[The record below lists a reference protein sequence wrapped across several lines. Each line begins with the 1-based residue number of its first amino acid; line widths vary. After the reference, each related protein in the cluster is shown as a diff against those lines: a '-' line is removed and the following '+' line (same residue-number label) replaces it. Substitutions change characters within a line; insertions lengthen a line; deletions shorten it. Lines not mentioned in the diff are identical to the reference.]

1 MYQGYLHQI
10 YSSQVPSKVTRICIF
25 VDLNKK
31 SAKRTI
37 KTLEQ
42 RDFIVDHSLLLTEA
56 YSASNLQLINISFYS
71 YNLPRK
77 YLALYDDKLNICI
90 PIEAWSFVRDTT
102 PFVTIKNGIIQEPL
116 TLSYGKNFLDSCM
129 EYV

>member
-1 MYQGYLHQI
+1 MYQGYVKET
-10 YSSQVPSKVTRICIF
+10 YASQTATKFARVCIF

-31 SAKRTI
+31 SAKQTI

-42 RDFIVDHSLLLTEA
+42 RNFIIDNSLLLTET

-71 YNLPRK
+71 YNLTTK

-90 PIEAWSFVRDTT
+90 PIEAWSFVRDTI
-102 PFVTIKNGIIQEPL
+102 PFVTIENGIIQEPL